1 MLRLRHT
8 GARRGEACGLK
19 WTDIDLDKSTA
30 SISRAAVRVKGQG
43 VVMLPPKTD
52 RSRRSI
58 ALDPE
63 TVDVLRAHRGAQLMQ
78 MVDVGEDLY
87 EPQGFVFASPSG
99 RPLDPFVL
107 TDTWRHMTARA
118 RVEGI
123 RLHDLRHF
131 HASVLL
137 RANVHPKIVQERLGH
152 STIQIT
158 LDTYSH
164 SVPSMQQEA
173 ALEFSEVMRAETAKA

>member
-1 MLRLRHT
+1 
-8 GARRGEACGLK
+8 
-19 WTDIDLDKSTA
+19 
-30 SISRAAVRVKGQG
+30 
-43 VVMLPPKTD
+43 MLPPKTD